1 LLAFRGVSTTAT
13 PVAFTDA
20 WEHFFK
26 AVRRARGRAA
36 RADESGISLP
46 QYHLLEPLRA
56 EGALPVGALAEEA
69 GIAAPTA
76 TRMLD
81 GLVRA
86 GLVTRTTAP
95 YDRRVVLIALTAAG
109 ERALRSRRQRVAA
122 ARRRIEA
129 QLTAEEREQAAVL
142 LHRLAAV
149 VEDL

>member
-1 LLAFRGVSTTAT
+1 MLIGVPAAQTTDFADSLEAFFR
-13 PVAFTDA
+13 
-20 WEHFFK
+20 

-36 RADESGISLP
+36 RADEGALSIS
-46 QYHLLEPLRA
+46 QYHLLDPLAR

-86 GLVTRTTAP
+86 GYVTRAASDH
-95 YDRRVVLIALTAAG
+95 DRRVVLVGLTAEG
-109 ERALRSRRQRVAA
+109 ERVLAARRERVAA
-122 ARRRIEA
+122 ARRRIQA
-129 QLTAEEREQAAVL
+129 QLTPEERRQAAVL
-142 LHRLAAV
+142 LQRLAEA